1 MRRLFSLTALLAA
14 LVLASIAS
22 TARAAQQIDHFR
34 DTINETYPDTQC
46 GIDGTST
53 FKGIDNIQ
61 VWDDKFK
68 VETHDTQLFT
78 SAATGKSVLL
88 FYSFNDVQEG
98 PIDNGDG
105 TVTLTTSFKGLMEKL
120 KLPNGAILSRD
131 AGLVTFNGIY
141 DPTTGDLLSET
152 ISRENGPHPELDS
165 GGDFGGGTVFCDV
178 IVPALS

>member
-1 MRRLFSLTALLAA
+1 MRRLSYLTALFGA
-14 LVLASIAS
+14 LLLASLAS
-22 TARAAQQIDHFR
+22 TASAAPPTDHFR

-46 GIDGTST
+46 GVDGTST
-53 FKGIDNIQ
+53 FNGIDNIQ

-120 KLPNGAILSRD
+120 KLPNGPILSRD

-165 GGDFGGGTVFCDV
+165 GGDFGGGALYCDV